1 MGRVQQRPNWQVSS
15 RSFVS
20 SSIHTAPFSKMQEPY
35 SKPDH
40 SDVHGDDTSH
50 QRRGR
55 ISHFRL
61 LVDSAGV
68 TNQVLNFSYPGDGTV
83 ASPYIVDFLDDDQH
97 NPLLL
102 PRWKRYT
109 CTFLVAFAT
118 LAVTFISS
126 AYSGVV
132 ADINAEFGI
141 SANLS
146 ILGVSVYVLGFAI
159 GPFLW
164 APLSEQFGRRL
175 PFLGSYIALTAFNGG
190 SVAANSFATL
200 AILRFFAGAFGSS
213 CLTNAGATIADM
225 FDANERGRMLAIFL
239 AAPLLGPSLGP
250 IVGSYL
256 GEAAGWRWVHGFF
269 ALFTGTIT
277 ILNLVFV
284 PETYA
289 PILLSKR
296 AAKLSS
302 IKGKVY
308 VARTSLGQKKKL
320 GEQFKITFSRPWALL
335 FREPIVLL
343 ISIVMSIIYGIL
355 YMLFPLVPFIFESQ
369 HNWSPET
376 SELAFLGVTVG
387 MLIGVFHSIY
397 NNKYYV
403 LLAIKHGGIPP
414 PEVRLK
420 IALPA
425 SVIFPAGLFL
435 FAWTNGAGIHWIVP
449 IIAMAIF
456 SYGLV
461 VIFLSLTNYLI
472 DTYVV
477 FAASVFAGNTVLRSI
492 FGAVFPLFTTP
503 LLHNLGIHW
512 ASSIPAFLGIFCLPF
527 PLFFYLYG
535 SRIRRKGKYATQA
548 AEILQQLLEKTPRPP
563 NNRSEMTIAVE

>member
-1 MGRVQQRPNWQVSS
+1 MQNDIVERDRV
-15 RSFVS
+15 
-20 SSIHTAPFSKMQEPY
+20 
-35 SKPDH
+35 
-40 SDVHGDDTSH
+40 
-50 QRRGR
+50 
-55 ISHFRL
+55 SHFKL
-61 LVDSAGV
+61 LTDSAGV
-68 TNQVLNFSYPGDGTV
+68 TDRVLNFRYLGAGTV
-83 ASPYIVDFLDDDQH
+83 AAPYVVDFLDDDPH

-102 PRWKRYT
+102 PQWKKYT
-109 CTFLVAFAT
+109 CTFLVGFAT

-146 ILGVSVYVLGFAI
+146 ILGVSAYVLGFAV
-159 GPFLW
+159 GPFIW
-164 APLSEQFGRRL
+164 APLSEQFGRRI
-175 PFLGSYIALTAFNGG
+175 PFFSSYGLLTLFNA
-190 SVAANSFATL
+190 VAVASNSFATL
-200 AILRFFAGAFGSS
+200 TVLRFFAGVFGSS

-225 FDANERGRMLAIFL
+225 FDANERGMMLAIFL
-239 AAPLLGPSLGP
+239 AAPLLGPSIGP

-269 ALFTGTIT
+269 ALFTGAIS
-277 ILNLVFV
+277 ILNLLFV
-284 PETYA
+284 PETHA
-289 PILLSKR
+289 QKLLSRR
-296 AAKLSS
+296 AAKLS
-302 IKGKVY
+302 KMTGKIY
-308 VARTSLGQKKKL
+308 IAKTELGGKKKL
-320 GEQFKITFSRPWALL
+320 TEQLNITFSRPWVLL
-335 FREPIVLL
+335 FREPMVLI

-355 YMLFPLVPFIFESQ
+355 YMLFPLLPSIFQTQ
-369 HNWSPET
+369 HHWSGDQ

-403 LLAIKHGGIPP
+403 RIAAKHGGFPP

-425 SVIFPAGLFL
+425 SVIFPAGLFI

-449 IIAMAIF
+449 IIGIAIF

-461 VIFLSLTNYLI
+461 ILFLSLTNYLI

-503 LLHNLGIHW
+503 LLNNLGIHW
-512 ASSIPAFLGIFCLPF
+512 SSSVAAFLGLVCLPF
-527 PLFFYLYG
+527 PFLFYIYG
-535 SRIRRKGKYATQA
+535 PRIRRKGKYAAQA
-548 AEILQQLLEKTPRPP
+548 ADILQQLLQKAANPPAKELQPLTTAEGKKTRPQTSGSD
-563 NNRSEMTIAVE
+563 RTVVEEDVPDMPQPK